1 MAEMTPSQ
9 RDTIFSAVKSMYT
22 DVASCPDKTFHFPTG
37 RPACE
42 YLGYPAEQLDRLPD
56 TAVGSFAGVGNPLA
70 ARPLPGGAH
79 VLDVGSGS
87 GTDTLLAALQVGPAG
102 KVYGLDLTRA
112 MLDRLA
118 DNAGLLGLDTVVP
131 VEGNAES
138 IPLPDAC
145 VDVVISNGVINL
157 VPDKPAVFA
166 ELHRLLRPGG
176 RLQICDVVIGKDE
189 ELIEAAREMTWLWAE
204 CIVGAVTEPEY
215 VQLLQAAGFSDIRLH
230 TPQDYFARS
239 PNAKTRQVANSFQA
253 HSVIIE
259 ATRPG

>member
-1 MAEMTPSQ
+1 MVAIAQSQ
-9 RDTIFSAVKSMYT
+9 REDIFNAVKSMYT

-37 RPACE
+37 RSACE
-42 YLGYPAEQLDRLPD
+42 YLGYPVEQLDTLPAS
-56 TAVGSFAGVGNPLA
+56 AVGSFAGVGNPLA
-70 ARPLPGGAH
+70 ARTLPPGAH
-79 VLDVGSGS
+79 VLDIGSGS
-87 GTDTLLAALQVGPAG
+87 GTDTLLAALQVGPTG
-102 KVYGLDLTRA
+102 RVYGLDLTRA

-118 DNAGLLGLDTVVP
+118 ENAERLGLDTVVT

-145 VDVVISNGVINL
+145 VDVIISNGVINL
-157 VPDKPAVFA
+157 VPDKPAVFTQ
-166 ELHRLLRPGG
+166 LHRVLRPGG

-204 CIVGAVTEPEY
+204 CIVGAVTGPEY
-215 VQLLQAAGFSDIRLH
+215 TQLLQSAGFSSIRIH

-239 PNAKTRQVANSFQA
+239 PSAKTRQVANSFQA

-259 ATRPG
+259 AMRP